1 MVFKYSQNTSELHMF
16 LFAQNYKGENLHNR
30 ILCALHLSKIDEFK
44 LLSK

>member
-1 MVFKYSQNTSELHMF
+1 MVFKYSQNTSKLHML

-30 ILCALHLSKIDEFK
+30 ILCALHLSIINDFK